1 MGKEIIVALAG
12 SPNVGKSTLFNV
24 LTGARQ
30 KVANWPGTT
39 VERKEGIVE
48 YGEYR
53 IRIVDL
59 PGTYSLTA
67 KSIEEAIAR
76 NFIVYEKPDVTVV
89 IVDALALEKSLY
101 LALQVMELTDKVILV
116 LNKIDL
122 ADRRGIHVHVKA
134 LEKRLGIPIVK
145 TIAVKGVG
153 VKDLIKKI
161 IELSTGETSP
171 KPYKLKYEGLNEYL
185 TPLITSLEN
194 TKILKQFSRKWVA
207 IKILEGDKDIANTIS
222 KSGNSEILSIAGKV
236 KESIK
241 EKTGLEAEV
250 LIVSKRYDEITH
262 ILDGIVSYEKVSSE
276 IFTSKI
282 DSLIM
287 HPILGIPI
295 MFLIFG
301 IMFLI
306 VFSINIGFP
315 LNLIFNSL
323 GLIEWASIVEEYS
336 LSSLLEGFF
345 NYLGVQ
351 IANAL
356 TFLNTPSWFIS
367 LIVDGVIAG
376 VGTVLSFFPLIFL
389 AFLFLGAL
397 EDSGY
402 LARAAYISDRF
413 LRKIGLSGKAFV
425 PLIFGLGC
433 NVPAVLATRIL
444 EGEKERKLT
453 AILAPLIPCQARL
466 IVLLALVALIVPG
479 NPVGQALIVL
489 LLYIVN
495 FMVLAV
501 LGVVFSKSMFKGKA
515 PELLIE
521 IPPYHIPNI
530 RVLTWHAW
538 DHSVHFLRKAGT
550 IILALSIAI
559 WFLLVYGP
567 KGYIGPEVFENPDLM
582 ADSWLAIIG
591 HTILPLSKPL
601 GINSWILVS
610 SLITGF
616 VAKEAVL
623 GTIGILTVGSEEFTI
638 ENIQVVL
645 GLNPLNTLSF
655 LIFVNLYVPC
665 MATMAAVYQETR
677 SIKLTLLTIVYEVV
691 VAYLASLI
699 IFNIGNILLSL

>member
-1 MGKEIIVALAG
+1 MRKEIIVALAG

-48 YGEYR
+48 HGEYR
-53 IRIVDL
+53 IRIIDL

-76 NFIVYEKPDVTVV
+76 NFIVYEKPDVTIV

-116 LNKIDL
+116 LNKMDL
-122 ADRRGIHVHVKA
+122 ADRRGIHIHVKA
-134 LEKRLGIPIVK
+134 LEKRLGVPIVQ

-153 VKDLIKKI
+153 VKDLVKKI
-161 IELSTGETSP
+161 LELSIGEAPS
-171 KPYKLKYEGLNEYL
+171 KPYKLKYEGLDEYL
-185 TPLITSLEN
+185 APLITSLKRTE
-194 TKILKQFSRKWVA
+194 ILKQFSRKWVA
-207 IKILEGDKDIANTIS
+207 IKILEGDRDIANTIS
-222 KSGNSEILSIAGKV
+222 KSGSSEILSIAVKV
-236 KESIK
+236 KDRIK

-262 ILDGIVSYEKVSSE
+262 ILDGVVSYERVSSE

-287 HPILGIPI
+287 HSIFGIPM

-315 LNLIFNSL
+315 LNLIFSSL
-323 GLIEWASIVEEYS
+323 GLTEWALIIEEYS

-345 NYLGVQ
+345 GYLGVQ

-356 TFLNTPSWFIS
+356 TFLNTPSWLIS

-376 VGTVLSFFPLIFL
+376 IGTVLSFFPLIFL

-402 LARAAYISDRF
+402 LARAAYISDRI
-413 LRKIGLSGKAFV
+413 LRRISLSGKAFV

-444 EGEKERKLT
+444 ENENERKLT
-453 AILAPLIPCQARL
+453 AILAPLIPL
-466 IVLLALVALIVPG
+466 
-479 NPVGQALIVL
+479 
-489 LLYIVN
+489 
-495 FMVLAV
+495 
-501 LGVVFSKSMFKGKA
+501 
-515 PELLIE
+515 
-521 IPPYHIPNI
+521 
-530 RVLTWHAW
+530 
-538 DHSVHFLRKAGT
+538 
-550 IILALSIAI
+550 
-559 WFLLVYGP
+559 
-567 KGYIGPEVFENPDLM
+567 
-582 ADSWLAIIG
+582 
-591 HTILPLSKPL
+591 
-601 GINSWILVS
+601 
-610 SLITGF
+610 SLIH
-616 VAKEAVL
+616 
-623 GTIGILTVGSEEFTI
+623 I
-638 ENIQVVL
+638 
-645 GLNPLNTLSF
+645 
-655 LIFVNLYVPC
+655 
-665 MATMAAVYQETR
+665 
-677 SIKLTLLTIVYEVV
+677 
-691 VAYLASLI
+691 
-699 IFNIGNILLSL
+699 